1 MLQNSVILLISHIK
15 NKRKLVKSMFLAQ
28 FNQAKLQN
36 GSHSRISVKI
46 RNIGIDLKKNCQNSG
61 KASNS
66 IIRDVIA
73 VNLEILAL
81 EIL

>member
-1 MLQNSVILLISHIK
+1 
-15 NKRKLVKSMFLAQ
+15 MFLAQ

-36 GSHSRISVKI
+36 GYHSRISVKI
-46 RNIGIDLKKNCQNSG
+46 RNIGIDLKKNCLNIG

-66 IIRDVIA
+66 IIRGVIV